1 MGMLKNFFNKSI
13 NENTY
18 PFGTKECGKFLKE
31 VYKESIDETLI
42 LKDDIYATL
51 EQYDEIVE
59 NISRLEFKKTYIEH
73 FLQNEMK
80 EYETAFCKERKITW
94 KTINKNSLDSK
105 KLKLDN
111 PDLANKYLKTNKV
124 RVFKVF

>member
-1 MGMLKNFFNKSI
+1 
-13 NENTY
+13 
-18 PFGTKECGKFLKE
+18 
-31 VYKESIDETLI
+31 
-42 LKDDIYATL
+42 
-51 EQYDEIVE
+51 
-59 NISRLEFKKTYIEH
+59 
-73 FLQNEMK
+73 MK

>member
-1 MGMLKNFFNKSI
+1 
-13 NENTY
+13 
-18 PFGTKECGKFLKE
+18 
-31 VYKESIDETLI
+31 
-42 LKDDIYATL
+42 
-51 EQYDEIVE
+51 
-59 NISRLEFKKTYIEH
+59 
-73 FLQNEMK
+73 MK

-94 KTINKNSLDSK
+94 KTISKNSLDSK

>member
-31 VYKESIDETLI
+31 AYKKSVDETLI
-42 LKDDIYATL
+42 LKEEIYATL
-51 EQYDEIVE
+51 EQYDEIVD

-94 KTINKNSLDSK
+94 KTISKSSLDSK